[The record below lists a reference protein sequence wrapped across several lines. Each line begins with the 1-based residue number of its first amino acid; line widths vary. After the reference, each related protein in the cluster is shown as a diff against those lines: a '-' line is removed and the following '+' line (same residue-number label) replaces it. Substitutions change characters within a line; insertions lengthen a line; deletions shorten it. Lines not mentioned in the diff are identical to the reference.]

1 MLYCECEGHMGSEAL
16 ALICG
21 LAAAASFGTGDFLGG
36 FATKRISVFRVILIS
51 QIFGLALL
59 AGLAVALNETIP
71 SGSNLAFGGLAGL
84 FGTLGLTA
92 LYIGLA
98 RGHMGIVAPVSAV
111 VGATLPIIIGMFME
125 GAPPGGQIIGLL
137 LGLCAIWYIAGEGS
151 GTSIHPRALGLPVL
165 AGMGF
170 GFFFIFID
178 QVSETAIFWP
188 LVTARLVSITMLS
201 VFIMARRKK
210 AAAPWNPG
218 LLIIVLLAGIFDA
231 AGNILFAL
239 ASSLGRLD
247 ISTTLTSLYPAGTV
261 FLAWL
266 ILKERLAPRQW
277 FGVVVALAAL
287 VLIAS

>member
-1 MLYCECEGHMGSEAL
+1 MGSEVL

-21 LAAAASFGTGDFLGG
+21 LAAAASFGTGDFCGG
-36 FATKRISVFRVILIS
+36 FATKRSSVFRVVVIS
-51 QIFGLALL
+51 QIFGLGLI
-59 AGLAVALNETIP
+59 AGLAVALGEPIP
-71 SGSNLAFGGLAGL
+71 SGTNLILGGLAGL

-111 VGATLPIIIGMFME
+111 VGAVLPIIIGMFME
-125 GAPPGGQIIGLL
+125 GAPTGSQLLGLV
-137 LGLCAIWYIAGEGS
+137 LGLCAIWYLAGGGGS
-151 GTSIHPRALGLPVL
+151 VSAHPRELGLPIL
-165 AGMGF
+165 AGVGF

-188 LVTARLVSITMLS
+188 LATARVVSITMIS
-201 VFIMARRKK
+201 VFIMARRRKLR
-210 AAAPWNPG
+210 APWRG
-218 LLIIVLLAGIFDA
+218 QLLIIVLLAGIFDA

-261 FLAWL
+261 FLAWF
-266 ILKERLAPRQW
+266 ILRERLAPRQW
-277 FGVVVALAAL
+277 FGVAVALAAL